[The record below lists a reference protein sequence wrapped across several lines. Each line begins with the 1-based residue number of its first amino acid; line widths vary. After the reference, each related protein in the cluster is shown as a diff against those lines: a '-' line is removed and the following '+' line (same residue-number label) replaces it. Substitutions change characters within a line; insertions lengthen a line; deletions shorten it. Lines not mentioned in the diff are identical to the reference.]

1 MFCSTMRS
9 ISNNHVRSEADIIVV
24 RQRPGHPSQGLL
36 IWGNTV
42 FPCALGR
49 GGIKALKRE
58 GDGATPLGSTR
69 LLYGWFRHG
78 RIESRRSG
86 LALRQITPS
95 DGWCDAPAD
104 RNYNRPVTL
113 PYPASSE
120 TMERKDRLYDCCIV
134 MDYNIRPRRRGRPGE
149 HRAGDGEEDVAPFHR
164 RECPPF
170 PARCQAPGSR
180 TGTALTRRTGLR
192 RRRPPPNA

>member
-24 RQRPGHPSQGLL
+24 RQRPGRPSQGLL

-78 RIESRRSG
+78 KIESRRSG
-86 LALRQITPS
+86 LALRQIT
-95 DGWCDAPAD
+95 
-104 RNYNRPVTL
+104 
-113 PYPASSE
+113 
-120 TMERKDRLYDCCIV
+120 
-134 MDYNIRPRRRGRPGE
+134 
-149 HRAGDGEEDVAPFHR
+149 
-164 RECPPF
+164 
-170 PARCQAPGSR
+170 Q
-180 TGTALTRRTGLR
+180 
-192 RRRPPPNA
+192 

>member
-24 RQRPGHPSQGLL
+24 RQRPGRPSQGLL

-134 MDYNIRPRRRGRPGE
+134 MDYNIRPRRRGRGSAIFFHIAKPG
-149 HRAGDGEEDVAPFHR
+149 F
-164 RECPPF
+164 PPTQGCIAVE
-170 PARCQAPGSR
+170 PQVMQRLLPHLSPR
-180 TGTALTRRTGLR
+180 TRIKVMR
-192 RRRPPPNA
+192 